1 MNIADADEKKYTFI
15 IKDEI
20 LPPSSDGREQST
32 ISYEYDF
39 EVTDTNLKEPAELF
53 ISWNDMKATYRGKEK
68 QDAPELDTQNIR
80 RFSIMMRRYVAQIT
94 EIRTILILN
103 SFFGTQEGNFS
114 LRINSITASNKPE
127 ELTVTESKI

>member
-1 MNIADADEKKYTFI
+1 LNIADADEKKYTFI

-39 EVTDTNLKEPAELF
+39 EVTNTPLKEPAELF

-68 QDAPELDTQNIR
+68 PDAPELDTKNIR
-80 RFSIMMRRYVAQIT
+80 RFSIMMRRYVAQI
-94 EIRTILILN
+94 I
-103 SFFGTQEGNFS
+103 
-114 LRINSITASNKPE
+114 
-127 ELTVTESKI
+127 ESGPS

>member
-20 LPPSSDGREQST
+20 LPANADGREQST

-39 EVTDTNLKEPAELF
+39 ELTDTTSKEPAELF

-68 QDAPELDTQNIR
+68 QDAPELNTKNIR
-80 RFSIMMRRYVAQIT
+80 RFSIMMRRCVAHVM
-94 EIRTILILN
+94 EIWTILILN
-103 SFFGTQEGNFS
+103 SFFGSQAGTFS

-127 ELTVTESKI
+127 EPTVTESKF